1 MSVKKEFSKST
12 VQRMRNIIT
21 GNAGDKTQIQT
32 GYEKHK
38 VEKQEGDIWEEEGKK
53 WTIKNGIK
61 QSITKFDRFKDIAN
75 IPISCPKC
83 KKPFKL
89 NDINKKMYSIH
100 RMCLNC
106 VTEIETQIKLEG
118 NWHEYKSNIM
128 NNNKN
133 ASLEDFEK
141 FIDSWMLEN
150 SSFVAENGDV
160 ESWSKVDKTK
170 AYEEIKSNIQKLKNT
185 KI

>member
-32 GYEKHK
+32 GYEKHI
-38 VEKQEGDIWEEEGKK
+38 VEKQEGDIWEQDGKK

-61 QSITKFDRFKDIAN
+61 QSITKFDRFKDIA
-75 IPISCPKC
+75 ITPICCPKC
-83 KKPFKL
+83 KKSFKL
-89 NDINKKMYSIH
+89 HDINKKMYSIH
-100 RMCLNC
+100 RMCLDC
-106 VTEIETQIKLEG
+106 VTKMETQIKLEG
-118 NWHEYKSNIM
+118 NWAEYKSNIL

-150 SSFVAENGDV
+150 SSFVTENGDV

-170 AYEEIKSNIQKLKNT
+170 AYEEIKTNIQKLKNT